1 MIHLSL
7 DLGRRLRPERA
18 LSQYILIHLALLSG
32 AGRCAKD
39 LEKVKM
45 LLVSSERMFS

>member
-1 MIHLSL
+1 MTHSSL
-7 DLGRRLRPERA
+7 DLGRRLRPARA
-18 LSQYILIHLALLSG
+18 LSQYVLIHLALSSG

-45 LLVSSERMFS
+45 LLVSFERMFS